1 MQITSKRKRD
11 QKAQKLSK
19 STKKTCIRNSIDTP
33 TKRAVL
39 HVLDASIRKR
49 TIPHPI
55 NTLNKMF
62 ISRKTLLMSIIKKM
76 RHKLISEPKGKPII
90 LYAQS
95 AAIER
100 ALEAALILSY
110 QIPLNIQVET
120 GTIEVVDDVLPYDL
134 DKMITSQVRLN
145 STVKVI
151 ISFANL
157 SLFCIKKQHSL

>member
-1 MQITSKRKRD
+1 MQITSKRKRN

-39 HVLDASIRKR
+39 HDASIRKR

-134 DKMITSQVRLN
+134 
-145 STVKVI
+145 VI
-151 ISFANL
+151 FVLQL
-157 SLFCIKKQHSL
+157 SS